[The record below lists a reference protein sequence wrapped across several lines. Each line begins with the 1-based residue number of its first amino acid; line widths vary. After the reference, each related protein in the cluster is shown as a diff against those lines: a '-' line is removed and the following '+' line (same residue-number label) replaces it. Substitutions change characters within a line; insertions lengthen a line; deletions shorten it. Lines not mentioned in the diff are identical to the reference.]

1 MKSLAA
7 STTSGMEAIALA
19 VIHWWAHRH
28 ATIYDEIEVAA
39 GRVGTHGFLSFHDVD
54 VGLVLVEAEKYWD
67 RFIKDVGSIPAVHA
81 IWDLSTYNHREFF
94 DRQIATEI
102 GIRLKASAWWKKNLP
117 EIELHKRNM
126 QKVRKVMES

>member
-7 STTSGMEAIALA
+7 STTSGMEAIALS
-19 VIHWWAHRH
+19 VIYWWAHRH
-28 ATIYDEIEVAA
+28 ATIFDKIESAA
-39 GRVGTHGFLSFHDVD
+39 ERVGTHGFLTFHDTD
-54 VGLVLVEAEKYWD
+54 VGQVLVEAEKYWD
-67 RFIKDVGSIPAVHA
+67 TFIKDVGSIPAVCV
-81 IWDLSTYNHREFF
+81 IWDLSSYNNRTFF
-94 DRQIATEI
+94 ERQLSTEL